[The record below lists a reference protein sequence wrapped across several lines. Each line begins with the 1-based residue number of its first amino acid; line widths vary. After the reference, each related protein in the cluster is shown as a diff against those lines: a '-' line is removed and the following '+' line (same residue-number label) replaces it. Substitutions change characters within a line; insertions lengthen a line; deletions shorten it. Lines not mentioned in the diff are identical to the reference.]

1 MRIESNK
8 YCVRMAKLYEMDLS
22 SPIFKK
28 VAILRKERTFLVFFY
43 ATLGVCR
50 GHSQGRR
57 AFIPPFTCAPLTYSQ
72 GNRVPSFQPDQQ
84 GAKHPETLD
93 LCGKPQPQN
102 ARQDC
107 TESARRTV
115 QGRLGRRRYYLART
129 GSGAVKARSVPA
141 RKPKFFDHF
150 ATSSAV
156 NARRSPK
163 TNPIF
168 SFCVHSSTGRAPT
181 FQAGDVGS
189 RPAARSNK
197 RTNAWKSKP
206 GGLPT

>member
-1 MRIESNK
+1 
-8 YCVRMAKLYEMDLS
+8 MAKLYEMDLS

-28 VAILRKERTFLVFFY
+28 SCDFEKRADFFGLFLCYTGSMQRTLTRTQGFYSSFHLRPANVQPGQPGAELPARPAGSEAPGNLGFMRQNDSRRTHGRI
-43 ATLGVCR
+43 A
-50 GHSQGRR
+50 RR
-57 AFIPPFTCAPLTYSQ
+57 AH
-72 GNRVPSFQPDQQ
+72 
-84 GAKHPETLD
+84 GARYKAAT
-93 LCGKPQPQN
+93 
-102 ARQDC
+102 
-107 TESARRTV
+107 
-115 QGRLGRRRYYLART
+115 GRRRYYLART

-141 RKPKFFDHF
+141 RKPKIFSHF

-163 TNPIF
+163 TSPIF

-197 RTNAWKSKP
+197 RTNAWKSKH
-206 GGLPT
+206 GGFPT

>member
-1 MRIESNK
+1 MLHWEYAEDIYKDAGLYSSFHLRPANIQPGQPGAELPARPAGSKAPGNLGFMRQ
-8 YCVRMAKLYEMDLS
+8 
-22 SPIFKK
+22 
-28 VAILRKERTFLVFFY
+28 T
-43 ATLGVCR
+43 
-50 GHSQGRR
+50 HS
-57 AFIPPFTCAPLTYSQ
+57 
-72 GNRVPSFQPDQQ
+72 
-84 GAKHPETLD
+84 
-93 LCGKPQPQN
+93 
-102 ARQDC
+102 
-107 TESARRTV
+107 RRTHGRSHTV
-115 QGRLGRRRYYLART
+115 QFRPAAGRRRYYLART

-141 RKPKFFDHF
+141 RKSKFFDRF

-156 NARRSPK
+156 NARRSPE

-181 FQAGDVGS
+181 FQAGNVGS

>member
-1 MRIESNK
+1 MLHWEYAEDIHK
-8 YCVRMAKLYEMDLS
+8 GAGLYS
-22 SPIFKK
+22 SFH
-28 VAILRKERTFLVFFY
+28 LRPANIQPGQPGAELPARP
-43 ATLGVCR
+43 AGSEAPGNLGFMQKTAS
-50 GHSQGRR
+50 G
-57 AFIPPFTCAPLTYSQ
+57 
-72 GNRVPSFQPDQQ
+72 
-84 GAKHPETLD
+84 
-93 LCGKPQPQN
+93 
-102 ARQDC
+102 DC
-107 TESARRTV
+107 TPCNAD
-115 QGRLGRRRYYLART
+115 QPPGRRRYYLAGT

-141 RKPKFFDHF
+141 RKSKFFDHF

-197 RTNAWKSKP
+197 RTNAWRSKP

>member
-8 YCVRMAKLYEMDLS
+8 YCVCMAKLYEMDLS

-50 GHSQGRR
+50 GHSKGRR

-93 LCGKPQPQN
+93 LCGKTT
-102 ARQDC
+102 AA
-107 TESARRTV
+107 ERTA
-115 QGRLGRRRYYLART
+115 GLHGERTAHGTRPPLGGVGTTWQELA
-129 GSGAVKARSVPA
+129 
-141 RKPKFFDHF
+141 
-150 ATSSAV
+150 
-156 NARRSPK
+156 
-163 TNPIF
+163 
-168 SFCVHSSTGRAPT
+168 
-181 FQAGDVGS
+181 AGQ
-189 RPAARSNK
+189 
-197 RTNAWKSKP
+197 
-206 GGLPT
+206 

>member
-1 MRIESNK
+1 
-8 YCVRMAKLYEMDLS
+8 MAKLHETDLS

-28 VAILRKERTFLVFFY
+28 VAILRKERTFLFFFY

-93 LCGKPQPQN
+93 SCGKTT
-102 ARQDC
+102 AAERTADR
-107 TESARRTV
+107 TGLHGASA
-115 QGRLGRRRYYLART
+115 GRRRYYLART

-141 RKPKFFDHF
+141 RKPKIFNHF

-156 NARRSPK
+156 NAHRSPK
-163 TNPIF
+163 TSPIF

-197 RTNAWKSKP
+197 RTNTWRLKP

>member
-1 MRIESNK
+1 
-8 YCVRMAKLYEMDLS
+8 MAKLHETDLS

-28 VAILRKERTFLVFFY
+28 VAVLKKERTFLVFFY

-50 GHSQGRR
+50 GHPQGRR
-57 AFIPPFTCAPLTYSQ
+57 VFISSFHLRPANVQPGRPGAELPARPAGSKAP
-72 GNRVPSFQPDQQ
+72 GNLGFMRKNHS
-84 GAKHPETLD
+84 
-93 LCGKPQPQN
+93 
-102 ARQDC
+102 
-107 TESARRTV
+107 RRSHTV
-115 QGRLGRRRYYLART
+115 QFRPAAGRRRYYLART

>member
-1 MRIESNK
+1 
-8 YCVRMAKLYEMDLS
+8 MAKLHETDLS

-28 VAILRKERTFLVFFY
+28 VAILSKERTFLFFFY

-57 AFIPPFTCAPLTYSQ
+57 AFISSLHLRPANVQPGRPGAELPARPAGNKAP
-72 GNRVPSFQPDQQ
+72 GNLGFMRKNHS
-84 GAKHPETLD
+84 
-93 LCGKPQPQN
+93 
-102 ARQDC
+102 
-107 TESARRTV
+107 RRSRAV
-115 QGRLGRRRYYLART
+115 RSGPLLGGVGTTWQELAA
-129 GSGAVKARSVPA
+129 GQARSVPA

-156 NARRSPK
+156 NARRSPE
-163 TNPIF
+163 TSPNF

-197 RTNAWKSKP
+197 RTNAWKSKH

>member
-1 MRIESNK
+1 
-8 YCVRMAKLYEMDLS
+8 MAKLHEMDLS

-28 VAILRKERTFLVFFY
+28 VAILSKERTFLFFFY

-57 AFIPPFTCAPLTYSQ
+57 AFIYSLHLRPANVQPGQPGAELPARPAGSKAP
-72 GNRVPSFQPDQQ
+72 GNLGFMR
-84 GAKHPETLD
+84 
-93 LCGKPQPQN
+93 QN
-102 ARQDC
+102 HSRRTHGDC

-115 QGRLGRRRYYLART
+115 RGRPGRRRYYLAKT

-163 TNPIF
+163 INPIF

>member
-1 MRIESNK
+1 MLHWEYAEDIHKGAGLYSSFHLRPANVQPGQPGAELPARPARSKAPGNLGFMRENHS
-8 YCVRMAKLYEMDLS
+8 RRS
-22 SPIFKK
+22 
-28 VAILRKERTFLVFFY
+28 RTAHSGSL
-43 ATLGVCR
+43 LG
-50 GHSQGRR
+50 
-57 AFIPPFTCAPLTYSQ
+57 
-72 GNRVPSFQPDQQ
+72 
-84 GAKHPETLD
+84 GA
-93 LCGKPQPQN
+93 
-102 ARQDC
+102 
-107 TESARRTV
+107 
-115 QGRLGRRRYYLART
+115 RYYLART

-163 TNPIF
+163 ANPIF

-197 RTNAWKSKP
+197 RTNAWKSKH
-206 GGLPT
+206 GDLPT

>member
-1 MRIESNK
+1 MLHWEYAEDIHK
-8 YCVRMAKLYEMDLS
+8 GAGLYSSFHLRPANVQPGQPGAELPARATGCRAS
-22 SPIFKK
+22 SPTSREQST
-28 VAILRKERTFLVFFY
+28 RKPWIY
-43 ATLGVCR
+43 A
-50 GHSQGRR
+50 
-57 AFIPPFTCAPLTYSQ
+57 
-72 GNRVPSFQPDQQ
+72 
-84 GAKHPETLD
+84 
-93 LCGKPQPQN
+93 GKPQPQI
-102 ARQDC
+102 AHRAFRPA
-107 TESARRTV
+107 T
-115 QGRLGRRRYYLART
+115 GRRRYYLART

-197 RTNAWKSKP
+197 RTNAWKSKH
-206 GGLPT
+206 GDLPT

>member
-1 MRIESNK
+1 MLHWEYAEDIHK
-8 YCVRMAKLYEMDLS
+8 GAGLYS
-22 SPIFKK
+22 SFH
-28 VAILRKERTFLVFFY
+28 LRPANVQPGQPGAELPARPAGSK
-43 ATLGVCR
+43 APGNLGFMWKN
-50 GHSQGRR
+50 HSRRSHGARYGAAQG
-57 AFIPPFTCAPLTYSQ
+57 
-72 GNRVPSFQPDQQ
+72 
-84 GAKHPETLD
+84 GA
-93 LCGKPQPQN
+93 
-102 ARQDC
+102 
-107 TESARRTV
+107 
-115 QGRLGRRRYYLART
+115 RYYLART

-163 TNPIF
+163 ANPIF

-197 RTNAWKSKP
+197 RTNAWKSKH
-206 GGLPT
+206 GDLPT

>member
-1 MRIESNK
+1 M
-8 YCVRMAKLYEMDLS
+8 CLS

-57 AFIPPFTCAPLTYSQ
+57 AFISSFHLRPANVQPGQPGAELPARPAWSKAP
-72 GNRVPSFQPDQQ
+72 GNLGFMRKS
-84 GAKHPETLD
+84 HSL
-93 LCGKPQPQN
+93 
-102 ARQDC
+102 R
-107 TESARRTV
+107 SHTV
-115 QGRLGRRRYYLART
+115 QFRPAAGRRRYYLART

-168 SFCVHSSTGRAPT
+168 LFCVHSSTGRAPT

>member
-1 MRIESNK
+1 
-8 YCVRMAKLYEMDLS
+8 MAKLHETDLS

-28 VAILRKERTFLVFFY
+28 VAILSKERTFLFFFY

-57 AFIPPFTCAPLTYSQ
+57 ASSPTSREQST
-72 GNRVPSFQPDQQ
+72 R
-84 GAKHPETLD
+84 
-93 LCGKPQPQN
+93 KPWIY
-102 ARQDC
+102 A
-107 TESARRTV
+107 EEHSRRSHTV
-115 QGRLGRRRYYLART
+115 QFRPAAGRRRYYLART

-156 NARRSPK
+156 NARRGPK

>member
-1 MRIESNK
+1 MLHWEYAEDIHK
-8 YCVRMAKLYEMDLS
+8 GAGLYSL
-22 SPIFKK
+22 FH
-28 VAILRKERTFLVFFY
+28 LRPANVQPGQPGAELPARPAGSK
-43 ATLGVCR
+43 APGNLG
-50 GHSQGRR
+50 
-57 AFIPPFTCAPLTYSQ
+57 FML
-72 GNRVPSFQPDQQ
+72 
-84 GAKHPETLD
+84 E
-93 LCGKPQPQN
+93 KPQPQI
-102 ARQDC
+102 AHR
-107 TESARRTV
+107 AFRPAA
-115 QGRLGRRRYYLART
+115 GRRRHYLART

-141 RKPKFFDHF
+141 RKPKFFNHF

-156 NARRSPK
+156 NARRGPK